1 MASEAQKTPVNGE
14 SSSSPSLA
22 ALLEKQ
28 HARDEAHQ
36 ATVEDAVDDY
46 DVQHPAPSST
56 VNDQKT
62 EPSSGPA
69 AQEPT
74 PPAPAPAPKAAPKK
88 SPALD
93 VNSEESFPALGS
105 GPKPKPAGA
114 APPSTWG
121 ANRPSVAAA
130 AAANGSQRRT

>member
-46 DVQHPAPSST
+46 DIQHPAPSSS
-56 VNDQKT
+56 VNDQKA
-62 EPSSGPA
+62 EASSGPA
-69 AQEPT
+69 AQEHT
-74 PPAPAPAPKAAPKK
+74 PPAPAAAPTVAPKK

-105 GPKPKPAGA
+105 GLKQKSPGA
-114 APPSTWG
+114 AAPSTWG
-121 ANRPSVAAA
+121 TNRPSVAA